1 MGSLDLASLNSQVP
15 AGQLSSV
22 EIVENAAVSPV
33 DENLMV
39 DNMSNIKETEFLVET
54 ITNLASSQE
63 PSEIFSQNDKHM
75 AQKVSEFGVNGEYEN
90 SKDIDE
96 TNNCLE
102 DNATKDTSV
111 EILNPV
117 EIEPLISDNGIP
129 VNDPKEIYETTTFE
143 LNSVEKDSVFD
154 QQKIH
159 EDAEYQPN
167 VGDMISGS
175 QHVDNDSETPKFDKD
190 TYNDLVIENS
200 VEPSNDTNKTTEDD
214 IVKETECLDTKTA
227 IPEIENLEQVKVNE
241 LESQSENNA
250 SDGYESSAQAENKE
264 FIEDL
269 EKRAEDEVTT
279 QDEPKIETI
288 TNVQPVFVEEF
299 KKETLEIENHQ
310 TEGVNLLVE
319 AENDSLLE
327 KSNIMESV
335 SDQQITVTELPM
347 ENENVT
353 EKVSEID
360 LQTGIQDSEPALEI
374 ETTKEPQVETHLT
387 SQELNAN
394 TAQQNIETTEEVKTE
409 TTESTVE
416 PSIISAPVVVPV
428 EETKKVS
435 ETKTESAPIKK
446 ATSKPAPKTANATN
460 SGKCIQTIQDK
471 C

>member
-54 ITNLASSQE
+54 STNLASSQE
-63 PSEIFSQNDKHM
+63 PSEIFSQNDEHM

-96 TNNCLE
+96 T
-102 DNATKDTSV
+102 KDTSV
-111 EILNPV
+111 EILNQV
-117 EIEPLISDNGIP
+117 EIEPLISDNGMP
-129 VNDPKEIYETTTFE
+129 VNDPKEIYENTTFE

-175 QHVDNDSETPKFDKD
+175 QHVDNDSEPPKFDKD
-190 TYNDLVIENS
+190 TYNELVIENS
-200 VEPSNDTNKTTEDD
+200 VQPSNKTTEED

-227 IPEIENLEQVKVNE
+227 KPEIENLEQVKVNE
-241 LESQSENNA
+241 LESQSESNA

-279 QDEPKIETI
+279 QVETI
-288 TNVQPVFVEEF
+288 NNVQPVFVEEF

-327 KSNIMESV
+327 KSNITESV
-335 SDQQITVTELPM
+335 SDQQSTVTELPM

-353 EKVSEID
+353 
-360 LQTGIQDSEPALEI
+360 
-374 ETTKEPQVETHLT
+374 
-387 SQELNAN
+387 
-394 TAQQNIETTEEVKTE
+394 
-409 TTESTVE
+409 
-416 PSIISAPVVVPV
+416 
-428 EETKKVS
+428 
-435 ETKTESAPIKK
+435 
-446 ATSKPAPKTANATN
+446 
-460 SGKCIQTIQDK
+460 
-471 C
+471 